1 LFAKIAMVIWF
12 QVSGFS
18 MHLALMKD
26 STFTP
31 FTAIPSANFQQRYRS
46 GTFLSNVFYKSFN
59 IQIFIDL
66 KIPYVHK
73 IAMGHL
79 ISSLT
84 LTPDT

>member
-1 LFAKIAMVIWF
+1 MGLPRSFGKWYRG
-12 QVSGFS
+12 QPRGN
-18 MHLALMKD
+18 D
-26 STFTP
+26 SFFTP
-31 FTAIPSANFQQRYRS
+31 YTAIASANFQQRYRS
-46 GTFLSNVFYKSFN
+46 EIFRSNVFYKSFN
-59 IQIFIDL
+59 ILIFIDL

>member
-1 LFAKIAMVIWF
+1 MLQPRGNHSF
-12 QVSGFS
+12 
-18 MHLALMKD
+18 
-26 STFTP
+26 FTP
-31 FTAIPSANFQQRYRS
+31 YTAIPSANLQQCYRY
-46 GTFLSNVFYKSFN
+46 GTFRNNVFSNSFN
-59 IQIFIDL
+59 IRIFIDL